1 MKRFF
6 RGTVLVL
13 IFVAGCKPGFQET
26 PSGFSYL
33 FVQENKN
40 GTKAKPGDILN
51 LRMTYHTDKDCLLFD
66 SRMISD
72 TFRLLLKKPQYK
84 GDINEALA
92 MLKTGDS
99 ARFKLNAE
107 KFYINALKQPMPDYL
122 TKESQIVFDVRLL
135 RITLLKEYEKEL
147 SDARK
152 LRAEHEAQE
161 IKDYINELKL
171 KGDFL
176 VSGSYYS
183 EQVQGKGLQA
193 NYEDEVLIYYSGYF
207 LDGRPV
213 DSNVGKKPLQCKVGS
228 KGLIEGWNEAL
239 QRMNEGGKVIIVLPS
254 STAYGEEG
262 YGPVPSYTP
271 LVFEIELV
279 KVLKS
284 R

>member
-72 TFRLLLKKPQYK
+72 TFRLILKKPQYK
-84 GDINEALA
+84 GDINEAFA

-99 ARFKLNAE
+99 ARFKLHAE
-107 KFYINALKQPMPDYL
+107 NFYINTLKQPMPDYL